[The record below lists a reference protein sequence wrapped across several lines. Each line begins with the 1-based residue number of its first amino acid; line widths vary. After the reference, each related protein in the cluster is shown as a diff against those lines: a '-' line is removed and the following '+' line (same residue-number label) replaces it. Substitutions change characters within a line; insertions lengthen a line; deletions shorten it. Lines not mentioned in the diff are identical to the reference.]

1 MCSSFAWRIIP
12 LQTKFFSTM
21 KKSILSTCVVLVILL
36 LTGCKKG
43 DTGPAGPAGP
53 AGPTGSQGA
62 AGNANVIQYNF
73 PGYNFTSAGFSSVNL
88 QVTTTIDTMNRSAWL
103 VYIVRASGNTYPV
116 PGWGL
121 SGDSEYR
128 LLIYHS
134 GGKANLTITK
144 HSGPGEEYG
153 SIRVIRLY
161 SNSSIPG
168 GRAAQLPNI
177 DFNDY
182 YAVCRYYNLLSGL

>member
-1 MCSSFAWRIIP
+1 
-12 LQTKFFSTM
+12 M
-21 KKSILSTCVVLVILL
+21 KLRLIYALIALTTLL
-36 LTGCKKG
+36 MTACKKG

-53 AGPTGSQGA
+53 AGAAGPVGPQGPV
-62 AGNANVIQYNF
+62 GNANAIQYNF

-88 QVTTTIDTMNRSAWL
+88 QITTTLDSMNRSAYL

-116 PGWGL
+116 PGHGL

-144 HSGPGEEYG
+144 NSGPGEDYG
-153 SIRVIRLY
+153 SIRVIRIY
-161 SNSSIPG
+161 SNAILTG
-168 GRAAQLPNI
+168 GRSANPEV
-177 DFNDY
+177 DTNDY
-182 YAVCRYYNLLSGL
+182 AAVCRYYGLQPF